1 MSDRKIIYLI
11 NPISGTS
18 KKEGLRKLIERET
31 TAQGIPFE
39 ILSTNA
45 DGDYD
50 LLKDKILKEGITD
63 VVVTGGDG
71 TVNQVTSVLRGISI
85 RIGII
90 PVGSGNGLART
101 AGIPTRPQQALA
113 LIFTGK
119 TQKVDAFLINNQ
131 YACTLSGIG
140 FDAQVAHDFATK
152 ASRGLV
158 TYTQQSILNFFKA
171 HPYQFEVIIDGF
183 SFFTDAFFIS
193 IANSNQFGNNF
204 TIAPQANLHDGLLD
218 IVIVQKMNKAK
229 LPFVMLKHIRSNNKI
244 QELVES
250 MSQKNIIYFQT
261 TSLIIRNLKYAPLHI
276 DGEPR
281 ETAEEFTIEIL
292 KDCFE
297 LIQPQHN

>member
-50 LLKDKILKEGITD
+50 LLKDKILREGITD

-71 TVNQVTSVLRGISI
+71 TVNQVTSALRGISI

-101 AGIPTRPQQALA
+101 AGIPTRPQEALA

-158 TYTQQSILNFFKA
+158 TYTQQSIINFFKA

-281 ETAEEFTIEIL
+281 ETAEEFAIEIL

-297 LIQPQHN
+297 LIQV